1 MILQLGRL
9 TALSP
14 SGERRY
20 SISMENIRYENVM
33 SLVQEWV
40 EANCEQGLLVN
51 IESKVKI
58 VLADPQCDDWEDD
71 WVSEECIE
79 ASFSFEFHPNEV
91 FLSCRQFSG

>member
-1 MILQLGRL
+1 MILQLVRL
-9 TALSP
+9 TDPNRSVLPLSP
-14 SGERRY
+14 LGERRY

-40 EANCEQGLLVN
+40 EANCEQGLLAN

-79 ASFSFEFHPNEV
+79 ASLEEDQ
-91 FLSCRQFSG
+91 L